1 MKKNKKILFIVN
13 NLSYFVSHRLP
24 IAEASKKKDF
34 EISIGY
40 GEIGNINTNLLRNKG
55 FKIYPILMHR
65 GGTNLIDEIKTIYSI
80 WKLIKKVK
88 PGILHLITIKPY
100 LYGGVVARLTQ
111 VPCVVSAITGLGSL
125 FIQNNFKIRLIRSLV
140 YPIYKFALGHKNQF
154 IIVQNKQDSKFL
166 MKWGVL
172 DFKKIILLKGSG
184 VNLSKFSKTNEP
196 KGIPVVCFAGRLL
209 KDKGVNEFV
218 SAARILKE
226 RNVHS
231 RFLLAGQRDL
241 INPSGLTIKE
251 IKHIQDEG
259 YVEVL
264 GYKKDISALY
274 SKSNIV
280 CLPSYREG
288 LPKAL
293 AEAAAASRAIVTT
306 DAAGCRD
313 AIIPNKSGLLV
324 PLKNAKKLA
333 DAINWL
339 LDNPKER
346 IAMGKAGRELAE
358 REFGIEKIIQGHL
371 NIYKK
376 LINKLK

>member
-1 MKKNKKILFIVN
+1 MIEWNQI
-13 NLSYFVSHRLP
+13 
-24 IAEASKKKDF
+24 KDQ
-34 EISIGY
+34 IQ
-40 GEIGNINTNLLRNKG
+40 NTPTNLGKEAVRDFSNEDA
-55 FKIYPILMHR
+55 IR
-65 GGTNLIDEIKTIYSI
+65 
-80 WKLIKKVK
+80 V
-88 PGILHLITIKPY
+88 Y
-100 LYGGVVARLTQ
+100 LWDQKGVV
-111 VPCVVSAITGLGSL
+111 PDGLS
-125 FIQNNFKIRLIRSLV
+125 
-140 YPIYKFALGHKNQF
+140 
-154 IIVQNKQDSKFL
+154 
-166 MKWGVL
+166 
-172 DFKKIILLKGSG
+172 
-184 VNLSKFSKTNEP
+184 
-196 KGIPVVCFAGRLL
+196 
-209 KDKGVNEFV
+209 
-218 SAARILKE
+218 
-226 RNVHS
+226 
-231 RFLLAGQRDL
+231 
-241 INPSGLTIKE
+241 
-251 IKHIQDEG
+251 
-259 YVEVL
+259 
-264 GYKKDISALY
+264 KKDISALY

-376 LINKLK
+376 DLLKQ